1 MAQLFLKFDIM
12 PREIKVLNVAE
23 KPSVAREITRH
34 LGAGTAVNQRSVR
47 GVNVSEFPYTLM
59 QTQCRMVVTAVRGH
73 RLNLDFGAEF
83 KQWKSCP
90 PRGVVPGTSALVRD
104 PRLSR
109 LC

>member
-1 MAQLFLKFDIM
+1 M

-23 KPSVAREITRH
+23 KPSVAREITRY

-73 RLNLDFGAEF
+73 MLNLDFGAEF